1 MISIGKWS
9 ELRAVSVFQVV
20 LFAMFVVAVVM
31 SGEVAC
37 WSVCGFLVAVFV
49 LSSLE

>member
-1 MISIGKWS
+1 MIRIGRWS

-20 LFAMFVVAVVM
+20 SLAMFVVADVI

-37 WSVCGFLVAVFV
+37 RPMCEFLVGVLVLVVF
-49 LSSLE
+49 